1 MLDLAHVTDLHLVER
16 GHRNRTG
23 AEWHRLQILSA
34 GRTIDYASR
43 KEKAVQA
50 LRRAGRNAAHV
61 VVTGDLTEDGVPA
74 QFELLGELLAE
85 AGLEPERVT
94 LVAGNHDLYTD
105 ARAFERAL
113 QGPLRKYART
123 SQPGRL
129 LDVGHALVLP
139 IATAVRKP
147 ITRSSGVFL
156 PEQARQIAHYAS
168 DCRLRGRP
176 LLIAQHHPPLG
187 YRNPIWN
194 YIDGIDN
201 VSGFARLLQAHRH
214 LHVLH
219 GHTHH
224 HGSRALDGRVAQQ
237 IHSAGAIFD
246 DPTRARCYHARG
258 GELNPLDAAQP
269 SLPWLTPHP
278 TRARAS
284 LISHGA

>member
-1 MLDLAHVTDLHLVER
+1 MAWIAHITDLHLVEETYLER
-16 GHRNRTG
+16 S
-23 AEWHRLQILSA
+23 ASERLRLA
-34 GRTIDYASR
+34 WLNTGRTIDPKQRRAC
-43 KEKAVQA
+43 VLQA
-50 LRRAGRNAAHV
+50 LRSARGADHLLL
-61 VVTGDLTEDGVPA
+61 TGDLTEDGVPA
-74 QFELLGELLAE
+74 QFELLGELLVE

-113 QGPLRKYART
+113 QGPLRRYART

-156 PEQARQIAHYAS
+156 PEQARQIANYAS

-176 LLIAQHHPPLG
+176 LLVAQHHPPLG

-201 VSGFARLLQAHRH
+201 VPAFARLLQAHPS
-214 LHVLH
+214 LHVVH

-224 HGSRALDGRVAQQ
+224 HGSRALQGRSGEQ

-246 DPTRARCYHARG
+246 DPGHARCYHARA
-258 GELNPLDAAQP
+258 GELKPIETAQP
-269 SLPWLTPHP
+269 GLPWLTPHP

-284 LISHGA
+284 MISHGA